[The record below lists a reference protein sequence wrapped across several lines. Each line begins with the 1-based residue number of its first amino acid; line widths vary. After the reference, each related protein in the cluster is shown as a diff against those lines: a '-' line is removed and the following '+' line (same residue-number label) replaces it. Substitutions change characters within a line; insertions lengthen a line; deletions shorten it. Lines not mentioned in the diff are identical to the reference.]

1 MIDGNPH
8 DFVDTAYTG
17 QDIVYLYRGIKYWF
31 QGYNLDDGTCHMEVF
46 QYQPP
51 AEDYIWTHDDVS
63 MEKCLTAFLEAPIF
77 DGKTF
82 WQAEQEIT
90 WVDD

>member
-8 DFVDTAYTG
+8 DFVDTVYTG
-17 QDIVYLYRGIKYWF
+17 QDIVYLYHGIKYWF
-31 QGYNLDDGTCHMEVF
+31 QGYTLENGTCHMEIF

-51 AEDYIWTHDDVS
+51 AEDEIWSHDDTS
-63 MEKCLTAFLEAPIF
+63 MEKCLEAFLQAPIF

-82 WQAEQEIT
+82 WDAEQEIT
-90 WVDD
+90 WVDY